1 MSILTAVRAATRPL
15 HDALEADLDM
25 VSRLTTEAGRR
36 QVLAAFLGIYEPA
49 EQTLAPLLA
58 PLPALDYPQR
68 LKAPRLRADLAD
80 LGLTDGAIAALP
92 RSAPPRLTSAA
103 EALGFAYVLEGAT
116 LGGRIIRR
124 RVLAAGQPATGL
136 SFFDFYGAET
146 GPRWQAFCAVLET
159 PPPDPQHTG
168 DSAVAVVA
176 GAKAGFTYVRA
187 GLLDA
192 AIAA

>member
-25 VSRLTTEAGRR
+25 VARLTTLAGRR
-36 QVLAAFLGIYEPA
+36 QVLAAFLGIYAPA
-49 EQTLAPLLA
+49 EQALAPLLA
-58 PLPALDYPQR
+58 PLPGLDYPQR
-68 LKAPRLRADLAD
+68 LKAPRLRADLAA

-92 RSAPPRLTSAA
+92 RLAPPSVANPA
-103 EALGFAYVLEGAT
+103 EAIGFAYVLEGAT

-124 RVLAAGQPATGL
+124 RVLAEGQPETGL

-146 GPRWQAFCAVLET
+146 GPRWQAFCQVLE
-159 PPPDPQHTG
+159 DPNADDQDMG
-168 DSAVAVVA
+168 DSTEAVIA
-176 GAKAGFTYVRA
+176 GATAGFAYVRS

-192 AIAA
+192 ALAA